1 MRWTKAYHIGS
12 YRYLKGGAGMAL
24 QNKLDKDSF
33 IHEVKFN
40 ADGLVPAIA
49 QQFDTGEVLML
60 AWMNADSLAET
71 IDSKRACYW
80 SRSRQSFWRK
90 GDSSGHIQMVKDIKL
105 DCDGDTILL
114 LVDQTGAACHTG
126 ERSCF
131 FRDFDESQ

>member
-1 MRWTKAYHIGS
+1 
-12 YRYLKGGAGMAL
+12 MAS
-24 QNKLDKDSF
+24 QNNLDKDSF
-33 IHEVKFN
+33 IQQTKFN

-49 QQFDTGEVLML
+49 QQFDTGEVLMM

-90 GDSSGHIQMVKDIKL
+90 GDSSGHIQMVKEIQL

-131 FRDFDESQ
+131 FRHLDETD

>member
-1 MRWTKAYHIGS
+1 MRWTKAYHIGF